1 MGGLLKWS
9 LSYTDGT
16 QPTNPDDVQQLS
28 AEDKAFLESVMKEG
42 IIDENERMKE
52 ILKQVTEKVELWTKM
67 NEKYNES
74 DEELVEDLLQELR
87 DIVEQ
92 IDYARAFAAMKGLPF
107 LLGCVSERVRIPRT
121 TRLMCLGIVATMS
134 QHNPPIQKELLE
146 LGAIKTLSDIYF
158 EEYEER
164 NVTDVNGQ
172 IRAKIIQAISANV
185 RSHELAENVFCQ
197 LQQSVQL
204 IEYGLGTSTTTTTT
218 TTPEV
223 LQKRTLF
230 FLNALVT
237 SDTSTRE
244 RVRLFNTCTSW
255 IASRM
260 LQQTENE
267 NEGTAPEVREMALA
281 LLRQIL
287 EQKKSVN
294 AILQHKDLLAG
305 IGVQR
310 IAYLRTLT
318 GEDAEFATVELEHWE
333 ALLLLLARAEPDI
346 EEEENT
352 NTTTLLLGNGPIEP
366 PQEVIPQ

>member
-1 MGGLLKWS
+1 MG
-9 LSYTDGT
+9 
-16 QPTNPDDVQQLS
+16 
-28 AEDKAFLESVMKEG
+28 
-42 IIDENERMKE
+42 
-52 ILKQVTEKVELWTKM
+52 
-67 NEKYNES
+67 
-74 DEELVEDLLQELR
+74 
-87 DIVEQ
+87 
-92 IDYARAFAAMKGLPF
+92 
-107 LLGCVSERVRIPRT
+107 
-121 TRLMCLGIVATMS
+121 
-134 QHNPPIQKELLE
+134 
-146 LGAIKTLSDIYF
+146 GAIKTLSDIYF

-164 NVTDVNGQ
+164 NVTDINGQ

-185 RSHELAENVFCQ
+185 RSHELAENGFCQ

-204 IEYGLGTSTTTTTT
+204 IEYGLGTSTTTTTTTTTSSSTTT

-244 RVRLFNTCTSW
+244 RVRLFNTCISW

-260 LQQTENE
+260 LQQTQNE
-267 NEGTAPEVREMALA
+267 NEGTTAPEVREMALA

-294 AILQHKDLLAG
+294 VILQHKDLLAG

>member
-1 MGGLLKWS
+1 MG
-9 LSYTDGT
+9 
-16 QPTNPDDVQQLS
+16 
-28 AEDKAFLESVMKEG
+28 
-42 IIDENERMKE
+42 
-52 ILKQVTEKVELWTKM
+52 
-67 NEKYNES
+67 
-74 DEELVEDLLQELR
+74 
-87 DIVEQ
+87 
-92 IDYARAFAAMKGLPF
+92 
-107 LLGCVSERVRIPRT
+107 
-121 TRLMCLGIVATMS
+121 
-134 QHNPPIQKELLE
+134 
-146 LGAIKTLSDIYF
+146 GAIKTLSDIYF

-204 IEYGLGTSTTTTTT
+204 IEYGLGTSTTTTTS
-218 TTPEV
+218 PEV

-244 RVRLFNTCTSW
+244 RVRLFNTCISW

-260 LQQTENE
+260 LQQTQNE

-287 EQKKSVN
+287 EQKKSVS